1 MCTTSFNP
9 SLEVPGFLV
18 FCFWLFLNVSLAVC
32 GWAAAC
38 SLHFAGAAYGHPQ
51 AVGRL
56 EAPLGVHAHLGVGL
70 RRMSARRFICRT
82 SALHNKHGG
91 GAERLNKDK
100 AHAARRFI
108 CGTSASHNKHDG
120 GASCR
125 FGLDGPAE
133 RSGRR
138 RARDQQEASGLV
150 SAVLAAG

>member
-1 MCTTSFNP
+1 M
-9 SLEVPGFLV
+9 

-51 AVGRL
+51 AVGWL

-70 RRMSARRFICRT
+70 WRVPARRFICGT

-91 GAERLNKDK
+91 GAERLNKCK

-108 CGTSASHNKHDG
+108 NAEDG
-120 GASCR
+120 AFGRRGCR
-125 FGLDGPAE
+125 FGPDGPAE

-150 SAVLAAG
+150 PAVLAAGQLRSVGAFPQLAAVAFGD